1 MNKNTL
7 GIVMGRGD
15 LPALLIEACKKK
27 KRSYFLLP
35 IEGQAEES
43 FVKSHPHAWI
53 SFGQIKKTLDLLK
66 ENNIKELVFGGT
78 VRRPSF
84 FSMKLDRKGLQWLF
98 SIGFKAFGDDG
109 LLSGLTKFLEKE
121 GLKIVGVPHIV
132 KELLIPYGALGKIK
146 PSAQDKESIQKGFI
160 AAKELGKRDVGQG
173 VVVENSILVAKENIE
188 GTDAMI
194 HLATERFQG
203 KKEAILVKVSKPN
216 QEERMDLPTIGPKTI
231 EMLSRH
237 GYKGVALE
245 AGAGLILNQKQTVT
259 LANEKGL
266 FVYGVAHD

>member
-1 MNKNTL
+1 MKKATL

-15 LPALLIEACKKK
+15 LPALLVEACKKK
-27 KRSYFLLP
+27 KRPYFLLP
-35 IEGQAEES
+35 IAGQSEES
-43 FVKSHPHAWI
+43 FVKNHPHAWI

-84 FSMKLDRKGLQWLF
+84 FSMKLDRKGLQWLLR
-98 SIGFKAFGDDG
+98 IGFKAFGDDG

-121 GLKIVGVPHIV
+121 GLTIVGVPHIV
-132 KELLIPYGALGKIK
+132 KELLMPGGTLGETK
-146 PSAQDKESIQKGFI
+146 PSAQDKESIQKGFV
-160 AAKELGKRDVGQG
+160 AAKELGRRDVGQG
-173 VVVENSILVAKENIE
+173 VVVAKGHLIAKENIK

-194 HLATERFQG
+194 CQAAEQLQG

-231 EMLSRH
+231 EMLSRYE
-237 GYKGVALE
+237 YKGVALE
-245 AGAGLILNQKQTVT
+245 AGAGLILNQKETVA
-259 LANEKGL
+259 LANKKGL
-266 FVYGVAHD
+266 FVYGVTHD